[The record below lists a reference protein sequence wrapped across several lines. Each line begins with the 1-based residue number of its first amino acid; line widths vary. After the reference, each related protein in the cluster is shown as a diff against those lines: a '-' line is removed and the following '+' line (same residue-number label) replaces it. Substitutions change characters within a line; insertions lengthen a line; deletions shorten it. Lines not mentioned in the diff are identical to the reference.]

1 MLGDYY
7 DPEARDI
14 RLQQLAQLFELEK
27 MKMRIER
34 EKELLRLEEAIARR
48 SKPRVTVTRGGPEI
62 YCVVLYSDD
71 RPPALFNV
79 CVEKTHLLLQLGALG
94 CQILN
99 TEEGSN
105 G

>member
-7 DPEARDI
+7 DPEARNI
-14 RLQQLAQLFELEK
+14 RLQQLAQQFDFEQAK
-27 MKMRIER
+27 VRIVRER
-34 EKELLRLEEAIARR
+34 ELLRLEEAIARR

-62 YCVVLYSDD
+62 YCVVLYSSD

-79 CVEKTHLLLQLGALG
+79 CVEKTYLLLRLSALG

-99 TEEGSN
+99 AEEGSH